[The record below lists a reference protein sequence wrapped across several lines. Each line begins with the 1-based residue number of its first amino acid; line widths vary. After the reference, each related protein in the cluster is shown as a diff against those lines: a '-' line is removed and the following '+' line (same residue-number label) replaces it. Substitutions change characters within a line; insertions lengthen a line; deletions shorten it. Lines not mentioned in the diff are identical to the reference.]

1 MEDSSVSQEPVQVE
15 ADAHPGATK
24 AGDASLDQTLSCA
37 DVTNL
42 DCDYV
47 AKPDDSAEW
56 APRGEVSQQLLAQMT
71 THVGTHHPDRVLSED
86 EIEKIRK
93 SISS

>member
-1 MEDSSVSQEPVQVE
+1 MENSSVSQEPVQVV
-15 ADAHPGATK
+15 ADADAGTSN
-24 AGDASLDQTLSCA
+24 AGDASLDQTLSCK

-47 AKPDDSAEW
+47 AKPDDSADW

-71 THVGTHHPDRVLSED
+71 THVGTHHPERVLSED